1 MSTLILI
8 IHIIVC
14 FILIFAVLLQSG
26 KSADLAGAFG
36 GAGSATAFGP
46 RGSATLMSK
55 ITTACAILFMFT
67 SMGLWILST
76 KGAKSVVRG
85 ETAPGG
91 PDGPGHGPGSEEGR
105 AQGARRRQTP
115 AADAARRLPRRS
127 PRSRPLRAGFRPRM
141 IYALRA
147 WRSGGIGR
155 HASLRG

>member
-1 MSTLILI
+1 MGTLILI

-55 ITTACAILFMFT
+55 ITTASAILFMFT

-76 KGAKSVVRG
+76 RGAKSVVRG
-85 ETAPGG
+85 EEAPKAVQTAPATA
-91 PDGPGHGPGSEEGR
+91 PAPKKEEPKAPATETQAG
-105 AQGARRRQTP
+105 TP
-115 AADAARRLPRRS
+115 EKAPATEPEKK
-127 PRSRPLRAGFRPRM
+127 
-141 IYALRA
+141 
-147 WRSGGIGR
+147 
-155 HASLRG
+155 